1 MFDDVAPCC
10 ACAAGT
16 HSSALNAAILHKFV
30 MASPPTGMLPDAPCG
45 TRLARETLTGCA
57 RTIHFHEETAMKFN
71 TLIAVAVAGAFA
83 IPLGA
88 LAQGGAGGTT
98 TAPSATSPQGNPPAG
113 STAGAQTDPNNSA
126 SGATGDS
133 TTKSKSAK
141 SKKHD
146 TDSSGAGSTTS
157 GTMGSGAGN
166 AGSSTS
172 SDPAKTMG
180 TPKSPSSGGA
190 SSGDST
196 SKEPK

>member
-126 SGATGDS
+126 SGATSDS
-133 TTKSKSAK
+133 TTK